1 MGVLNFEDELEGN
14 FDAAIGKS
22 SESDGHV
29 DHFYFAT
36 TQGEGETI
44 AGGIVPTG
52 DAHGTGSGDHIL
64 NSIEGDELDSR
75 EIVGAS

>member
-1 MGVLNFEDELEGN
+1 MGVFNFEDELEGN

-29 DHFYFAT
+29 DHFYFAA
-36 TQGEGETI
+36 TQSEGETI

-52 DAHGTGSGDHIL
+52 DAHGAGGGNHVFD
-64 NSIEGDELDSR
+64 SIEGDELDSR
-75 EIVGAS
+75 EVVGAS